1 MSHPAPPLDASL
13 FGGRYRPGALLGVGG
28 SASVYRADD
37 LDPAATD
44 SQVALKVL
52 HPHLCA
58 TESSRRAFLAEAGR
72 LGTLRHP
79 NIAAVRDFGLHDA
92 GEVLMPWIAL
102 DLASGPTLAEHVAAA
117 GPLSGA
123 ESVAV
128 LTGVLD
134 GLAAAHA
141 VGLAHR
147 DVSPGNVVLHG
158 LGWLTHQVRP
168 ELVRLIDFGLAD
180 VAGRSTLGSDL
191 LLSGEASQV
200 RTVVGN
206 LAYLSPEQ
214 ASGQPVNAAGD
225 LYQAGAVLYF
235 ALTGA
240 PPFPRSSVEAVLR
253 AHLSAPPPVP
263 SALQPAARRL
273 DKVVTTAMAKRTE
286 DRFADA
292 AAFREALL
300 SAWARPEGGLAE
312 AATGPAYP
320 TTRLIDAGGA
330 GSATQPPL
338 TRLNATGRRAA
349 LDYLSP
355 TDPGPAA
362 VSRPTQASG
371 VADEPGGSAAGIA
384 VAAIAGVAVLA
395 VLSAFTA
402 TGTAA
407 RPATSAATSA
417 AAAPTSAPPSALPT
431 ATAVVPV
438 QVPALSG
445 SLAEAEASL
454 NAAGL
459 AVGVITKI
467 PSAQSAGTV
476 LGQTPQAG
484 RSVTPGAKVDLRI
497 ASGSNIV
504 PTVDGL
510 TVAEARA
517 ALSAAGFTGSSP
529 AGYPEEAVV
538 SGSRPAADVLFHLG
552 GTVFLTVAN
561 PTPIASEPGPT
572 PSISS
577 PP

>member
-1 MSHPAPPLDASL
+1 MNQPAPPLDASL
-13 FGGRYRPGALLGVGG
+13 FGRRYRPGALLGVGG

-58 TESSRRAFLAEAGR
+58 TESARQAFLAEAGR

-102 DLASGPTLAEHVAAA
+102 DLASGPTLAEHVAAS
-117 GPLSGA
+117 GPLSEA
-123 ESVAV
+123 EAVAV

-134 GLAAAHA
+134 GLSAAHA
-141 VGLAHR
+141 AGLAHR

-158 LGWLTHQVRP
+158 LGWLTKEVRAD
-168 ELVRLIDFGLAD
+168 LVRLIDFGLAD
-180 VAGRSTLGSDL
+180 VVGRSTVGSDL
-191 LLSGEASQV
+191 LLSDDAGQG

-214 ASGQPVNAAGD
+214 ASGRPVGASGD

-235 ALTGA
+235 ALTAA
-240 PPFPRSSVEAVLR
+240 PPFPRNSVAAVLH

-263 SALQPAARRL
+263 SASQPTARRL
-273 DKVVTTAMAKRTE
+273 DRVVTTAMAKRPE

-300 SAWARPEGGLAE
+300 GAWTRQEHGLAE
-312 AATGPAYP
+312 ATTGRAYP
-320 TTRLIDAGGA
+320 TTRLIDGGA
-330 GSATQPPL
+330 LSTAQPPL
-338 TRLNATGRRAA
+338 TPLGATGRRAA
-349 LDYLSP
+349 LDYLNPANATSAP
-355 TDPGPAA
+355 TPRPA
-362 VSRPTQASG
+362 QASG
-371 VADEPGGSAAGIA
+371 VAAEPGGSAAGIA

-407 RPATSAATSA
+407 RPATATPASA
-417 AAAPTSAPPSALPT
+417 AAAPTSAPASALPT
-431 ATAVVPV
+431 ATAVVSV
-438 QVPALSG
+438 QVPVLSG
-445 SLAEAEASL
+445 SLAAAEASL
-454 NAAGL
+454 NTAGL
-459 AVGVITKI
+459 AVGVITRI
-467 PSAQSAGTV
+467 PSAQAAGTV

-484 RSVTPGAKVDLRI
+484 RSVAAGTKVDLRV

-504 PTVDGL
+504 PTVEGL
-510 TVAEARA
+510 TVTEARA

-538 SGSRPAADVLFHLG
+538 SGSRPAANVLFHLG

-561 PTPIASEPGPT
+561 PTPIASDPGPT
-572 PSISS
+572 PSVSS